1 MTKTSLDKSKIK
13 ILLLEGVHSSAVQT
27 FTKAGYSN
35 VELLAHALE
44 GDELKA
50 KIADVHFVGVRSR
63 TQLTREVLEAAKKLV
78 GIGCFCIG
86 TNQVDLI
93 AAQEKGIVV
102 FNAPY
107 SNTRSVAE
115 LVLAEA
121 ILLLRGIP
129 EKNAVAHRGGWLKSA
144 DNAFEIR
151 GKTLGIVGYG
161 SIGTQLSVLAE
172 GLGMHVL
179 FHDVVAKLP
188 LGNAHQAASL
198 EDLLAH
204 SDIVTLHVPELP
216 STQWMMGEK
225 EFAAMKPGSIFI
237 NAARGTVVVID
248 ELAKALKSGKLLG
261 AAVDV
266 FPVEP
271 KSNKDEFISPLRGLD
286 NVILTPHI
294 GGSTMEAQA
303 NIGLEVADKLV
314 RYSDNGTTISAVN
327 FPEVALPE
335 HPGQNRILHVHHNV
349 PGVLSQINSILSDNH
364 INIAAQYLQTN
375 EKIGYVVIDI
385 DAASSDLA
393 LDKLARVSGTLRS
406 RVLF

>member
-13 ILLLEGVHSSAVQT
+13 FLLLEGIHASAVQT
-27 FTKAGYSN
+27 LKDAGYTN
-35 VELLAHALE
+35 VELLPQALE
-44 GDELKA
+44 GDELKQ
-50 KIADVHFVGVRSR
+50 KIADAHFIGIRSR
-63 TQLTREVLEAAKKLV
+63 TQLTREVFEAARKLV
-78 GIGCFCIG
+78 AVGCFCIG
-86 TNQVDLI
+86 TNQVDLE

-115 LVLAEA
+115 LVLGEA

-129 EKNAVAHRGGWLKSA
+129 QKNAVAHRGGWLKSA

-172 GLGMHVL
+172 GLGMHVI

-188 LGNAHQAASL
+188 LGNASQAASL
-198 EDLLAH
+198 HDLLAR

-237 NAARGTVVVID
+237 NASRGTVVVID
-248 ELAKALKSGKLLG
+248 ELVKALQSGKLLG

-314 RYSDNGTTISAVN
+314 RYSDNGSTISAVN

-335 HPGQNRILHVHHNV
+335 HPGQNRILHVHRNV
-349 PGVLSQINSILSDNH
+349 PGVLSAINQVFAENG
-364 INIAAQYLQTN
+364 INVAGQYLRTN
-375 EKIGYVVIDI
+375 EKLGYVVIDL
-385 DAASSDLA
+385 APGSSALA
-393 LDKLARVSGTLRS
+393 LEKLAQIPETLRC

>member
-1 MTKTSLDKSKIK
+1 MAKTSLDKSKIK
-13 ILLLEGVHSSAVQT
+13 ILLFEGIHESAVQT
-27 FTKAGYSN
+27 FKNAGYSN

-44 GDELKA
+44 GDELKQ

-63 TQLTREVLEAAKKLV
+63 TRLTREVLDAANKLV

-86 TNQVDLI
+86 TNQVDLV

-129 EKNAVAHRGGWLKSA
+129 QKNAVAHRGGWLKSA

-172 GLGMHVL
+172 GLGMHVI

-198 EDLLAH
+198 EDLLSR

-248 ELAKALKSGKLLG
+248 ELVKTLKSGKLLG

-271 KSNKDEFISPLRGLD
+271 KGNKDEFISPLRGLD

-349 PGVLSQINSILSDNH
+349 PGVLSAINQVFAENG
-364 INIAAQYLQTN
+364 INVAGQYLRTH
-375 EKIGYVVIDI
+375 EKLGYVVIDLEPG
-385 DAASSDLA
+385 SSALA
-393 LDKLARVSGTLRS
+393 LEKLAQIPGTVRC

>member
-144 DNAFEIR
+144 DNAFEIS

-188 LGNAHQAASL
+188 LGNAHRAASL
-198 EDLLAH
+198 DDLLSR

-349 PGVLSQINSILSDNH
+349 PGVLSAINQVFAENG
-364 INIAAQYLQTN
+364 INVAGQYLRTH
-375 EKIGYVVIDI
+375 EKLGYVVIDLEPG
-385 DAASSDLA
+385 SSALA
-393 LDKLARVSGTLRS
+393 LEKLAQVPGTVRC